1 MSKINAINK
10 LLGRLLL
17 PKFNSGL
24 NAYIEAIENRK
35 KMLRLIID
43 IDHKRYDLNSP
54 DYNDE
59 YRKEIIDLRDMF
71 HIGKIN
77 DILKYLGE
85 EEYLTSMK
93 YNHLNTEIYSDDGE
107 IHKKTQIFLD
117 KFLKGY
123 NAVNDD
129 SLHFIKTTLEF
140 FKYVTLD
147 YEVNPRLM
155 IQTNFDAGDIQSSM
169 KFFMKKSSSI
179 NFSGYNVYINGT
191 QTL

>member
-1 MSKINAINK
+1 MSKINAMNK

-24 NAYIEAIENRK
+24 NAYIESIENREN
-35 KMLRLIID
+35 MLRLIID
-43 IDHKRYDLNSP
+43 IDHKRYDINSP

-59 YRKEIIDLRDMF
+59 YREEIGDLRDMYYT
-71 HIGKIN
+71 GKIN

-85 EEYLTSMK
+85 EEYLTSMR
-93 YNHLNTEIYSDDGE
+93 YNHLNTEIYSEDGE

-129 SLHFIKTTLEF
+129 SLHFIKTTLLLFEYITTHF
-140 FKYVTLD
+140 
-147 YEVNPRLM
+147 EVNPRLM

-169 KFFMKKSSSI
+169 RFFMKKSSSFD
-179 NFSGYNVYINGT
+179 FSGYYVFINGT
-191 QTL
+191 SIL

>member
-1 MSKINAINK
+1 MSKINAMNK

-24 NAYIEAIENRK
+24 NSYIESIENREN
-35 KMLRLIID
+35 MLRLIID
-43 IDHKRYDLNSP
+43 IDHKRYDINSP

-59 YRKEIIDLRDMF
+59 YREEIGDLRDMYYT
-71 HIGKIN
+71 GKIN

-93 YNHLNTEIYSDDGE
+93 YNHLNTEIYSEDGE

-123 NAVNDD
+123 NAVNHD
-129 SLHFIKTTLEF
+129 SLHFIKTTLVL
-140 FKYVTLD
+140 FKYITID
-147 YEVNPRLM
+147 WEVNPRLM

-169 KFFMKKSSSI
+169 RFFMKKSSSFD
-179 NFSGYNVYINGT
+179 FSGYYVFINGT
-191 QTL
+191 SIL